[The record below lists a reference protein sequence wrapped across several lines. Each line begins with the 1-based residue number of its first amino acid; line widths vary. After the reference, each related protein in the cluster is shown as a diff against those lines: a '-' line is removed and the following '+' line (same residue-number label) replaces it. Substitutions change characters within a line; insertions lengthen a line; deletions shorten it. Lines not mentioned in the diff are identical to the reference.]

1 MRCLLPLTSQIFSY
15 RILTWPLDKILSEV
29 KLLEGEVKQLKDTL
43 YRLCWYMRGSVSIS
57 EAFMLSR
64 EDIDIINEIIKENL
78 ESTKKSGMPL
88 V

>member
-1 MRCLLPLTSQIFSY
+1 
-15 RILTWPLDKILSEV
+15 
-29 KLLEGEVKQLKDTL
+29 
-43 YRLCWYMRGSVSIS
+43 MRGSVSIS

>member
-1 MRCLLPLTSQIFSY
+1 
-15 RILTWPLDKILSEV
+15 
-29 KLLEGEVKQLKDTL
+29 
-43 YRLCWYMRGSVSIS
+43 MRGSVSIS

-64 EDIDIINEIIKENL
+64 EEIDIINEIIKENL